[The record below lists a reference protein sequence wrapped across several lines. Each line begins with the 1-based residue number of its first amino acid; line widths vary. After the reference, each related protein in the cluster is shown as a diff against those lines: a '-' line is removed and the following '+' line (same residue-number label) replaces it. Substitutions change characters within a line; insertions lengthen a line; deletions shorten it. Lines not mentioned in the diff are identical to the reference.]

1 MLIARRTDD
10 SRFTDWYYGI
20 DRKVL
25 WCVLILIL
33 IGMIAAISTGSAM
46 TVRKGWHWYH
56 FFVKMLPF
64 YIGGF
69 ATMFAISLMN
79 KRNVMIVAW
88 LNVIICM
95 LLLFVT
101 LVHPVTVNGSSR
113 WVGIF
118 GINIMPSDIL
128 KPGFVIVTA
137 WFITKM
143 KEKFGDNI
151 FTRDTWNFSIFS
163 WWTYIALF
171 GFIALVLFKQPDIGT
186 LMLYSAVTGCMLF
199 IAGLPLKICAIL
211 GTGVVAGA
219 IGAFF
224 LLHHVHERVVDFFQ
238 PLDPNTQVGYS
249 IHSIRQGGLVGM
261 GDEAFM
267 TEKLPMAESDFVYA
281 ALVEDFGAILA
292 CIMLCL
298 MLYIINRLIHDAR
311 GARDPFVF
319 YATSGAALLFAF
331 QIAINLAT
339 TLNLMPPTGI
349 TLPFISFGGSSFF
362 SFCLL
367 FGMIFAIIREDKWKC

>member
-10 SRFTDWYYGI
+10 SHFTDWYYGV
-20 DRKVL
+20 DRAL
-25 WCVLILIL
+25 LFCVLGLIL

-56 FFVKMLPF
+56 FFVSMLPF

-69 ATMFAISLMN
+69 ATMFVVSLLN

-88 LNVIICM
+88 INVIVCL

-101 LVHPVTVNGSSR
+101 LVHPVTINGSSR
-113 WVGIF
+113 WVGLS

-128 KPGFVIVTA
+128 KPGFVMVTA
-137 WFITKM
+137 WFISKM
-143 KEKFGDNI
+143 KERFGENI
-151 FTRDTWNFSIFS
+151 FTRDTLKFGAFS

-186 LMLYSAVTGCMLF
+186 LLLYGAVAGGMLF
-199 IAGLPLKICAIL
+199 VAGLPLKICGIL
-211 GTGVVAGA
+211 GLVVLCGGV
-219 IGAFF
+219 GAFF
-224 LLHHVHERVVDFFQ
+224 LKHHVHERVIDFFK

-249 IHSIRQGGLVGM
+249 INSIRQGGLFGM
-261 GDEAFM
+261 GDEAFA

-292 CIMLCL
+292 CIMLCV
-298 MLYIINRLIHDAR
+298 MLYMINRLIRDAR

-331 QIAINLAT
+331 QISINLAT

-349 TLPFISFGGSSFF
+349 TLPFISFGGSSFL

-367 FGMIFAIIREDKWKC
+367 FGMLFAIIREDKWK